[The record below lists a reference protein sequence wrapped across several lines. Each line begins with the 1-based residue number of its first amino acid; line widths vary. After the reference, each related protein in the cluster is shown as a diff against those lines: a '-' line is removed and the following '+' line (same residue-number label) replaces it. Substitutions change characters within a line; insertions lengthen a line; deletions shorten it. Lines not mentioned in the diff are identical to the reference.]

1 MADLDQTR
9 LLRLALR
16 ETLPPVDQA
25 GAEPERGPAF
35 TYVPPSHA
43 RALDPDNSVVQGIRG
58 SGKSFWWAHLTSE
71 PHRRFIRGAFPE
83 VRFDPDLR
91 VVQAFGAQPSSE
103 NAPSQAVLASLI
115 KDYPARAIWR
125 AVCAAKVEFA
135 APFPQADWQA
145 RVAWVHEN
153 PEAFDTLLTQ
163 ADRELESKNQTL
175 VVLFDALDRLAD
187 DWPSIRPLAR
197 GLLQTALDLRATRR
211 IRFKVFVRPDML
223 QDRDII
229 GFPDASKLWARE
241 AKLAWRRADLYA
253 LLFQCLGNSRQGGE
267 SFRSLSRVTA
277 NLHWRR
283 ENVSGGDAWS
293 IPATLRTDEGLQEQ
307 LFIALAGKAMASAM
321 ASGPS
326 GYKRGKPYTWLVNH
340 LQDGLDQV
348 SPRSFFAALRE
359 AADRTAED
367 SPLALDYRAIQAGV
381 QAASQIRVNEITRE
395 DYPWVDLAMQPLRG
409 KLTVPCTMTDI
420 ENIWSQAGTLE
431 SLREEL
437 KRATHVVKLP
447 PQSLNEGAEGVLKD
461 LAALGLINRLSDQRV
476 QMPDVYRIAFGL
488 GRRGGVKP
496 LK

>member
-1 MADLDQTR
+1 MADLVQAR

-43 RALDPDNSVVQGIRG
+43 RALDPDNSVVEGIRG

-83 VRFDPDLR
+83 VRFDADLR
-91 VVQAFGAQPSSE
+91 LVQAFGAQPSSE

-115 KDYPARAIWR
+115 MDYPARVIWR
-125 AVCAAKVEFA
+125 AVCAFKVGFP
-135 APFPQADWQA
+135 APFPTDDWRM
-145 RVAWVHEN
+145 RVTWVHEN
-153 PEAFDTLLTQ
+153 PEAFDRLLGE
-163 ADRELESKNQTL
+163 ADLALGAKNQTL

-187 DWPSIRPLAR
+187 VWPSIRPLAR

-223 QDRDII
+223 QDREII
-229 GFPDASKLWARE
+229 GFPDASKLLARKAE
-241 AKLAWRRADLYA
+241 LVWRRADLYA
-253 LLFQCLGNSRQGGE
+253 LLFQCLGNSEQGGE
-267 SFRSLSRVTA
+267 AFRGLCSSTLS
-277 NLHWRR
+277 LHWKR
-283 ENVSGGDAWS
+283 EINADAWS
-293 IPATLRTDEGLQEQ
+293 IPAPLRTDARLQEQ
-307 LFIALAGKAMASAM
+307 LFIVLAGKAM

-359 AADRTAED
+359 AADRTPED
-367 SPLALDYRAIQAGV
+367 SPLALDDRAIQAGV
-381 QAASQIRVNEITRE
+381 QAASQIRGSEITRE
-395 DYPWVDLAMQPLRG
+395 DYPWVELVMQPLRG
-409 KLTVPCTMTDI
+409 KLTVPCAATDI
-420 ENIWSQAGTLE
+420 ETIWSQARTLE

-437 KRATHVVKLP
+437 KRTTHAVKLP
-447 PQSLNEGAEGVLKD
+447 PRSLNENAEGVLRD
-461 LAALGLINRLSDQRV
+461 LSALGLINRLSDQRV